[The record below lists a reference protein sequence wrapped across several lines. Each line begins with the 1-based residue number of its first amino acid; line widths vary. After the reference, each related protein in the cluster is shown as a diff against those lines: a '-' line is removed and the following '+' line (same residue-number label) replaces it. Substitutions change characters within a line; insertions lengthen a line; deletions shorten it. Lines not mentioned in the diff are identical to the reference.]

1 MTLIVK
7 RYPSILPPIGYALIR
22 VLGWTLRIRTLHAER
37 VRVFWESGRGVV
49 IAFWHSRQLMM
60 PLCYG
65 GSRLY
70 VLISEHRDGEL
81 IHRIVRRFGFDTI
94 RGSTTRG
101 GARALRQMAR
111 LGREGGDLA
120 VTPDGPRGPRCVAQP
135 GVVELAKLT
144 GLPIIPLTF
153 AASKKNS
160 SGAGTGSK
168 CRCRSAS
175 PALRGASQSGC
186 RATRTACNLKRSE
199 WRWRPSSTSP
209 AAELHSQ
216 FRTSL
221 VNRYSS
227 IVKSRGMARHAPTA
241 RLTYNDQRLTNDHV
255 RSL

>member
-1 MTLIVK
+1 DLITNNGLLMDIWNRMKLAV
-7 RYPSILPPIGYALIR
+7 LPPIGYALIR

-37 VRVFWESGRGVV
+37 VRAFWESGRGVI

-65 GSRLY
+65 GSRLS

-81 IHRIVRRFGFDTI
+81 IHRIVRRFGIDTI

-111 LGREGGDLA
+111 LGCEGGDLA
-120 VTPDGPRGPRCVAQP
+120 VTPDGPRGPRFVAQP
-135 GVVELAKLT
+135 GGVELAKLT

-168 CRCRSAS
+168 SRCRSAG
-175 PALRGASQSGC
+175 PALRG
-186 RATRTACNLKRSE
+186 
-199 WRWRPSSTSP
+199 
-209 AAELHSQ
+209 
-216 FRTSL
+216 
-221 VNRYSS
+221 
-227 IVKSRGMARHAPTA
+227 
-241 RLTYNDQRLTNDHV
+241 
-255 RSL
+255 

>member
-1 MTLIVK
+1 MKLAVV
-7 RYPSILPPIGYALIR
+7 PPIGYAVIR
-22 VLGWTLRIRTLHAER
+22 ALGGTLRIRTLHAER
-37 VRVFWESGRGVV
+37 VRTFWASGRGVI

-65 GSRLY
+65 GSRLSI
-70 VLISEHRDGEL
+70 LISEHRDGEL
-81 IHRIVRRFGFDTI
+81 IHRIVRRFGFDTV

-101 GARALRQMAR
+101 GAQALRQMAR
-111 LGREGGDLA
+111 LGTEGGDLA

-168 CRCRSAS
+168 CRCRSAE

-186 RATRTACNLKRSE
+186 RATRTACNLKRSQ
-199 WRWRPSSTSP
+199 WRWRPRSTSS
-209 AAELHSQ
+209 ATRRISQ
-216 FRTSL
+216 LRTLL

-227 IVKSRGMARHAPTA
+227 IVKSRGMARRAPTA
-241 RLTYNDQRLTNDHV
+241 RLTYND
-255 RSL
+255 